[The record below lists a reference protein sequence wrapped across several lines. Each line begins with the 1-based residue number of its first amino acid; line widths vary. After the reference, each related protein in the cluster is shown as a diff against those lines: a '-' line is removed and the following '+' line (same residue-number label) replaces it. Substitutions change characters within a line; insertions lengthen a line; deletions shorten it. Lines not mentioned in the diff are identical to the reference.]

1 MNTRG
6 NASCKN
12 FHVIIYK
19 CFICSHEVSYHFPLW
34 TEIFHLTIELD
45 ASMLTDDVL
54 IHMFKGSEEYDSYVM
69 TQAVTFRVEVYT
81 EHWATL
87 VVRVERTAAS
97 NLTILAL
104 NE

>member
-6 NASCKN
+6 NASCKI
-12 FHVIIYK
+12 FHVIISK
-19 CFICSHEVSYHFPLW
+19 CFICSHKVCYHFPLW
-34 TEIFHLTIELD
+34 TKIFHLAVELD

-54 IHMFKGSEEYDSYVM
+54 IHMFKGCEKYDGYIM
-69 TQAVTFRVEVYT
+69 AQAVTFRVEVNAVHRT
-81 EHWATL
+81 TL
-87 VVRVERTAAS
+87 VVRVERTTAS